1 MVQGLRQIERIAHGG
16 EPRMGRIRLPAE
28 EAPFVPLHGRDV
40 HRVDAVHQFPG
51 NRNPV
56 PALYRRG
63 QTQQPFC
70 RSQTALPLLPRLL
83 GRRPGRI
90 GRSQLPLTARL
101 RAGMTL
107 GNLTSPQVVKGAFLK
122 KTSLVQCPDIGR
134 QILAIPAGIGPMRV
148 CQHARQVPPAM
159 LGRGIEMRST
169 IVNICAGNGFGQKT
183 ALMGDKNVFY
193 PGKGLIENMVN
204 PILDVK

>member
-1 MVQGLRQIERIAHGG
+1 MHG
-16 EPRMGRIRLPAE
+16 IRLPAE

-56 PALYRRG
+56 SAFYRRG

-70 RSQTALPLLPRLL
+70 RSQTALPLLPRLF

-148 CQHARQVPPAM
+148 CQHARQAPPAM
-159 LGRGIEMRST
+159 LR
-169 IVNICAGNGFGQKT
+169 
-183 ALMGDKNVFY
+183 
-193 PGKGLIENMVN
+193 
-204 PILDVK
+204 

>member
-1 MVQGLRQIERIAHGG
+1 MVQGLRQIERVARRG

-51 NRNPV
+51 DRNPV

-63 QTQQPFC
+63 QTQQPLG
-70 RSQTALPLLPRLL
+70 RSQTALPLLPRLF

-101 RAGMTL
+101 RAGL
-107 GNLTSPQVVKGAFLK
+107 AAGFGAFLI
-122 KTSLVQCPDIGR
+122 LRLGLGHNPGQPLCPCLGICPVLIQQPTLPEPL
-134 QILAIPAGIGPMRV
+134 QIRHVIP
-148 CQHARQVPPAM
+148 
-159 LGRGIEMRST
+159 GIEPLR
-169 IVNICAGNGFGQKT
+169 
-183 ALMGDKNVFY
+183 
-193 PGKGLIENMVN
+193 PGPLAPCRKL
-204 PILDVK
+204 